1 MRLCSTAIGLS
12 LALSKCG
19 GYAPTQAT
27 TETPNQQYAL
37 EQAHYYAKVKGIR
50 LDVVYFSDE
59 YPKFWA
65 WSVCSEYAIA
75 FNRSNLER
83 QEAYQFI
90 PAIAA
95 HEVCHI
101 HYKDNLPCG
110 QRPQIDVEARA
121 EACAREML

>member
-1 MRLCSTAIGLS
+1 MRATALIGAL
-12 LALSKCG
+12 LAVRCG
-19 GYAPTQAT
+19 GIAPTQAT
-27 TETPNQQYAL
+27 TETTNQQYAL

-50 LDVVYFSDE
+50 LDAVRFSDQ
-59 YPKFWA
+59 YPDYLAWA
-65 WSVCSEYAIA
+65 ECSEHVIA
-75 FNRSNLER
+75 FNRSHLE
-83 QEAYQFI
+83 EAWIYDFI

-110 QRPQIDVEARA
+110 QRPQVDIEARA